1 MKTLIINGHPDP
13 QSYCAQVAEAY
24 LKGAQAVQSET
35 QLLHLHDL
43 TFDLNLVGGYRN
55 NHLEPDLMRSQ
66 QLITWAD
73 HLVFVYP
80 TWWWTM
86 PALLKGFID
95 RVFVPGFAFRYD
107 KNQSLPEKL
116 LKDKSAT
123 LIVTM
128 DSPAWY
134 YRWWMSN
141 AGHLVMKR
149 GVLAFCG
156 ISKTKIVTIDNH
168 RKLSEA
174 QLQQWLR
181 KVENLAGKKQSTD
194 IWSWCNKKNNAPCW
208 LIRSKELAFSKE

>member
-13 QSYCAQVAEAY
+13 RSYCTQLAQAY
-24 LKGAQAVQSET
+24 LKGAQTTPGET
-35 QLLHLHDL
+35 QLLHLYDL
-43 TFDLNLVGGYRN
+43 SFDLNLVGGYRN
-55 NHLEPDLMRSQ
+55 NHPEPDLVRAQ

-95 RVFVPGFAFRYD
+95 RVFVPGFAFRYE

-134 YRWWMSN
+134 FRWWMNN

-149 GVLAFCG
+149 GILAFCG
-156 ISKTKIVTIDNH
+156 IGKTKIVTIDNH
-168 RKLSEA
+168 RKLSET
-174 QLQQWLR
+174 QRQQWLR
-181 KVENLAGKKQSTD
+181 KVENLAGKKAKHSY
-194 IWSWCNKKNNAPCW
+194 
-208 LIRSKELAFSKE
+208 REMVH